1 MKNFVTLDDINDVIE
16 LFEEFLDDKGIV
28 IQNDEKAED
37 PGASN
42 IYGTDYGDLQWQL
55 LNLFEDWECNGKVN
69 NVMNSWSGEI
79 EEGE

>member
-1 MKNFVTLDDINDVIE
+1 MKNCLTLDDINDVIE

-28 IQNDEKAED
+28 IPNEEKAED

-55 LNLFEDWECNGKVN
+55 LNLFEDWENDGKVN
-69 NVMNSWSGEI
+69 DVVNSWSGGI
-79 EEGE
+79 EE